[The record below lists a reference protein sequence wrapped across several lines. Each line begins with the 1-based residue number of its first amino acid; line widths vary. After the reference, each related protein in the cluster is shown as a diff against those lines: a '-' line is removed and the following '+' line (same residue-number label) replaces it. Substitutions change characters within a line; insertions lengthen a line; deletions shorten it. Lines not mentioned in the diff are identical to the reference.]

1 MSYGIIQAG
10 RRDLEIAE
18 NLMRQAV
25 QREYQRNQL
34 NEQIK
39 QKEEAERQQM
49 MGTFGGLGLRY
60 GMSESGQEAF
70 GSMFGSS
77 PVTQNGATL
86 AGNTVTDQMA
96 GEVLSQGGGE
106 LAGNVVGDSVYSG
119 VMNTAPEAITS
130 TAAEAAIPEV
140 GASLATSGTS
150 AATTGLGS
158 AATGTSV
165 TAGTGAAT
173 TAASGLGSAATTGA
187 ASGLGSA
194 ATTAGTTAATTA
206 ATTAGTAAAT
216 TGAAAAGAGTGASA
230 GASAGSWA
238 GPAGMVGGAV
248 IGMALSELF

>member
-39 QKEEAERQQM
+39 QKEDAEKQQM

-106 LAGNVVGDSVYSG
+106 LAGNVVGDS
-119 VMNTAPEAITS
+119 
-130 TAAEAAIPEV
+130 
-140 GASLATSGTS
+140 
-150 AATTGLGS
+150 
-158 AATGTSV
+158 SV
-165 TAGTGAAT
+165 
-173 TAASGLGSAATTGA
+173 
-187 ASGLGSA
+187 
-194 ATTAGTTAATTA
+194 
-206 ATTAGTAAAT
+206 
-216 TGAAAAGAGTGASA
+216 
-230 GASAGSWA
+230 
-238 GPAGMVGGAV
+238 
-248 IGMALSELF
+248 